1 MVTLVRTAKIIFVL
15 QENGRNHALGLTFV
29 PAWDKKVVSGAK
41 RMNSTPPFV
50 VLSGQTVPSQS
61 VQARNLVNN
70 PDYNCFQQR
79 IVEKPCFY

>member
-1 MVTLVRTAKIIFVL
+1 MTRITESDKEVGTHLFWEGGMILVS
-15 QENGRNHALGLTFV
+15 NGGNHALGLTFV

-61 VQARNLVNN
+61 V
-70 PDYNCFQQR
+70 
-79 IVEKPCFY
+79 